1 MADKKKQILFVES
14 GKVETFILK
23 GIKIEQLLPR
33 EACERFSAYM
43 VRMKPNQIK
52 KNSYHKEGEELYYI
66 LSGTGTAVLGG
77 KNYKLREGCFF
88 RVPPGTV
95 HQFTAGN
102 EPLCMLNFHSPP
114 VFADKDTYFVK

>member
-52 KNSYHKEGEELYYI
+52 KDSYHKKGEELYYI

-77 KNYKLREGCFF
+77 KDYKLTEGCFF

-95 HQFTAGN
+95 HQLTTYS
-102 EPLCMLNFHSPP
+102 ESLCMLNFHSPP
-114 VFADKDTYFVK
+114 VFNDKDTYFIE

>member
-43 VRMKPNQIK
+43 VRMKHNQIK
-52 KNSYHKEGEELYYI
+52 KQTE
-66 LSGTGTAVLGG
+66 
-77 KNYKLREGCFF
+77 
-88 RVPPGTV
+88 
-95 HQFTAGN
+95 HQT
-102 EPLCMLNFHSPP
+102 
-114 VFADKDTYFVK
+114 

>member
-1 MADKKKQILFVES
+1 MTGEKNQVLFVEP
-14 GKVETFILK
+14 GEVESFVLK
-23 GIKIEQLLPR
+23 GIQIDQFLPR
-33 EACERFSAYM
+33 GACEHFSAYM

-77 KNYKLREGCFF
+77 KDYKLTEGCFF

-95 HQFTAGN
+95 HQFTTYS
-102 EPLCMLNFHSPP
+102 ESLCMLNFHSPP
-114 VFADKDTYFVK
+114 VFNDKDTYFIE